1 MKRACSMLVG
11 VMVWMI
17 NQPSFAE
24 EPSPRSMPRAKVT
37 LPVSLDSLP
46 AATRE
51 SIDKVIA
58 QPTISALAPL
68 EEFASAGAMYLW
80 LLDHPNRVSLA
91 WQRLNVGAV
100 DITATRDG
108 RFAWK
113 DELGSELVWTTVAKN
128 GEGRVWYAE
137 GKVKPAMLLPMVP
150 VKAVAVLRHGMR
162 KNELGEPMIRHQVEV
177 FLQTDSKAATLVT
190 KMFGSTAPKMAEQ
203 GAEQLL
209 LFFSGIA
216 RYVDRNPGKADG
228 LLADKK

>member
-11 VMVWMI
+11 VMVWMT
-17 NQPSFAE
+17 NQPSLAQE
-24 EPSPRSMPRAKVT
+24 ASPRSMPRTKVA
-37 LPVSLDSLP
+37 LPVSLDNLP

-68 EEFASAGAMYLW
+68 EEFSSAGAMYLW

-91 WQRLNVGAV
+91 WQRLNIGAV

-113 DELGSELVWTTVAKN
+113 DELGSELVWTTVAKS

-190 KMFGSTAPKMAEQ
+190 RMFGSAAPKMAEQ

-216 RYVDRNPGKADG
+216 RYVDRNPNKAQA
-228 LLADKK
+228 LLADK

>member
-1 MKRACSMLVG
+1 MKRACSIVVG
-11 VMVWMI
+11 VMMWML
-17 NQPSFAE
+17 NQSACAQ
-24 EPSPRSMPRAKVT
+24 EPTSRSMPRPKIA

-46 AATRE
+46 ATTRE
-51 SIDKVIA
+51 SIEKVIQ
-58 QPTISALAPL
+58 QPTISAVAPL

-100 DITATRDG
+100 DITATKEG

-113 DELGSELVWTTVAKN
+113 DELGSELVWSTAAKS

-150 VKAVAVLRHGMR
+150 VKAVAVLRHGIH
-162 KNELGEPMIRHQVEV
+162 KNELGEPVIRHQVEV

-190 KMFGSTAPKMAEQ
+190 KMFGTAAPKMAEQ

-216 RYVDRNPGKADG
+216 RYVARHPGKAED
-228 LLADKK
+228 LLAEKK